1 MPNWCSN
8 TLTIYGT
15 EDKTAPVCESMKGV
29 LYSQHMV
36 SATGKISTIEYFT
49 EPTPFSFHSVIP
61 QPDHML
67 DECDPRRTGS
77 PAKSDELIATLAN
90 TGGVMPD
97 WYNWRC
103 EKWGTKW
110 DLSADNIFV
119 EKRSRSVLYSFET
132 AWSPPYPVVA
142 ALSAKFPSVK
152 MRIQFQEGG
161 MGIKGSITY
170 LGGKVVGATGDGE
183 EAYEYEGQYGGKE
196 EALVG
201 IEGNKHI
208 DNPMPLRPP
217 VQPC

>member
-1 MPNWCSN
+1 MPNWCNN

-15 EDKTAPVCESMKGV
+15 EDKTAPVCESMKGI
-29 LYSQHMV
+29 LPI
-36 SATGKISTIEYFT
+36 GENEIEN
-49 EPTPFSFHSVIP
+49 TPFSFHSVIP
-61 QPDHML
+61 QPDHL
-67 DECDPRRTGS
+67 LEDGDPRKTGES
-77 PAKSDELIATLAN
+77 PKSSELIATLAN

-97 WYNWRC
+97 WYNWRVDN
-103 EKWGTKW
+103 WGTKW

-170 LGGKVVGATGDGE
+170 LGGKVVSATGDGE
-183 EAYEYEGQYGGKE
+183 EAYNYESQYGSEK
-196 EALVG
+196 LVG
-201 IEGNKHI
+201 FEGNKSI